1 MGNPIAF
8 DFTYL
13 AQVISFLFII
23 LIVSI
28 PVVLVL
34 FIVYKRKQEA
44 ETTKK
49 LDRIIDLLEKI
60 AEKNKQ
66 A

>member
-34 FIVYKRKQEA
+34 FIVYKRKKEA

-49 LDRIIDLLEKI
+49 LDRIIELLEKI

>member
-1 MGNPIAF
+1 MGNPIAI
-8 DFTYL
+8 DFTFM
-13 AQVISFLFII
+13 AQIFSFLFLI

-28 PVVLVL
+28 PVTIFL
-34 FIVYKRKQEA
+34 FIVYKRKQE
-44 ETTKK
+44 EKETKK
-49 LDRIIDLLEKI
+49 LDRIIELLERM